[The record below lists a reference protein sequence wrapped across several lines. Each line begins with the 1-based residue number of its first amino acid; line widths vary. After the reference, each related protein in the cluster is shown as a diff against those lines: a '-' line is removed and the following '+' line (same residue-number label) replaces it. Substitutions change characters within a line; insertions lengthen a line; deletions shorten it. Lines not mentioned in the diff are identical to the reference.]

1 VCQIPK
7 TLKAS
12 LPISFESREGDKST
26 NVESAHFRRVRVKKK
41 GGEDV
46 RNEVTTTMTRRD
58 YVLDGSFAP
67 PRKIKAPKLDLKA
80 ILARFTHDVSIVEDD
95 DRTDVLSHL
104 LNQDT
109 ITPSFDDNENMTV
122 DNVMC

>member
-1 VCQIPK
+1 MPSK
-7 TLKAS
+7 GA
-12 LPISFESREGDKST
+12 
-26 NVESAHFRRVRVKKK
+26 KK

-80 ILARFTHDVSIVEDD
+80 ILARFTHDISIVEDD

-104 LNQDT
+104 LKKKDI
-109 ITPSFDDNENMTV
+109 ITRSFNDNHDVTV
-122 DNVMC
+122 EKLRHALVSSQQKLFSN